1 MGQCGEG
8 EAESKGEGGEDGGGG
23 GGGVAEAVA
32 AEALL
37 GVAVVSALGHPR
49 GGRVRGAGERQLGA
63 VPQPGNAEG
72 GQSRLVENMTKL
84 LWIFGYVILNLIL
97 LAKKLLLLVSPC
109 VIIGNVY

>member
-1 MGQCGEG
+1 MCQCGEA
-8 EAESKGEGGEDGGGG
+8 EAESKGEGGEDGG

-49 GGRVRGAGERQLGA
+49 GGRVRGAGESQLGA

-72 GQSRLVENMTKL
+72 GQSRLVENMK
-84 LWIFGYVILNLIL
+84 
-97 LAKKLLLLVSPC
+97 VSAHT
-109 VIIGNVY
+109 YF

>member
-1 MGQCGEG
+1 MFWVKTTFMTECKFIYLKILHCWGLQLVGQYDEG
-8 EAESKGEGGEDGGGG
+8 EAEAECGEGVGG

-72 GQSRLVENMTKL
+72 R
-84 LWIFGYVILNLIL
+84 
-97 LAKKLLLLVSPC
+97 
-109 VIIGNVY
+109 

>member
-8 EAESKGEGGEDGGGG
+8 DDERGEGGEDGEEGG

-49 GGRVRGAGERQLGA
+49 GGRVRGAGECQLGA

-72 GQSRLVENMTKL
+72 WSV
-84 LWIFGYVILNLIL
+84 
-97 LAKKLLLLVSPC
+97 
-109 VIIGNVY
+109 

>member
-1 MGQCGEG
+1 MGQGEG
-8 EAESKGEGGEDGGGG
+8 ESEGDDEGGEGRG

-72 GQSRLVENMTKL
+72 R
-84 LWIFGYVILNLIL
+84 
-97 LAKKLLLLVSPC
+97 
-109 VIIGNVY
+109 

>member
-8 EAESKGEGGEDGGGG
+8 DDERGEGGEDGGGG

-49 GGRVRGAGERQLGA
+49 GGRVRGAGQRQLGA

-72 GQSRLVENMTKL
+72 GQSRLVRNIKRYLQICTFKTHPSCQK
-84 LWIFGYVILNLIL
+84 VT
-97 LAKKLLLLVSPC
+97 
-109 VIIGNVY
+109 IIGNV

>member
-8 EAESKGEGGEDGGGG
+8 EGEGDEGGEDGG

-72 GQSRLVENMTKL
+72 GQSRLVENM
-84 LWIFGYVILNLIL
+84 
-97 LAKKLLLLVSPC
+97 KKYLRIRTFKTHPACQKVT
-109 VIIGNVY
+109 IINNV